1 MLIQQI
7 KDSVRNALFKADSS
21 IIFHFEE
28 IKHTGFPFAKLSL
41 KDFKISPSST
51 YDRQKCNFTF
61 ELVYQKSADN
71 KISELFSAQET
82 IKNAMLPVISIGEK
96 KITPDDVSFCVSEKK
111 LIMNFSLN
119 FYSYEEDTSDVM
131 QTLDITIK
139 ENKNAR

>member
-1 MLIQQI
+1 M
-7 KDSVRNALFKADSS
+7 
-21 IIFHFEE
+21 
-28 IKHTGFPFAKLSL
+28 

-51 YDRQKCNFTF
+51 YDKQKCSFVF

-71 KISELFSAQET
+71 KISELFCAQET
-82 IKNAMLPVISIGEK
+82 IKKAMLPVISIDEK
-96 KITPDDVSFCVSEKK
+96 KITPDDVSFYVSEKK

-119 FYSYEEDTSDVM
+119 FYSYEKDTSDVM